1 MDTVCRWDI
10 YLLGVI
16 LANLGYSLSTRV
28 TCSWTFTVE
37 VTGKNEGLLDDHLII
52 SYKNILIHFFMFLK
66 LTLDCSMLEDKD
78 LSAKSGSTVLKM

>member
-10 YLLGVI
+10 YLLGLI
-16 LANLGYSLSTRV
+16 FANLGYSLSMGV
-28 TCSWTFTVE
+28 ACSWTFTVE
-37 VTGKNEGLLDDHLII
+37 VTGKNKGLLGHHLII
-52 SYKNILIHFFMFLK
+52 SYKNIPIHFFMFLK

>member
-28 TCSWTFTVE
+28 VCSWTFTVE
-37 VTGKNEGLLDDHLII
+37 VAGKNKGLLDHHLII
-52 SYKNILIHFFMFLK
+52 SYKNIPIHFFMFLK
-66 LTLDCSMLEDKD
+66 LTSDCSMLEDKD
-78 LSAKSGSTVLKM
+78 QSAKSGSTVLKM